1 MSNIFNNVEMMRR
14 LRTAGKYQR
23 KAVRALLPDQMSSH
37 LDVIEDEIKGMFKD
51 IALEMVMEYKKCENE
66 SCKDEADNSK
76 TSGKTKKV
84 DIQ

>member
-23 KAVRALLPDQMSSH
+23 KAVRALFPEQMSSH
-37 LDVIEDEIKGMFKD
+37 LDVIEEEIKGMFKD
-51 IALEMVMEYKKCENE
+51 MALEMVMEYKKCENE
-66 SCKDEADNSK
+66 SCKTGADNGK
-76 TSGKTKKV
+76 TTGKTKKV